1 VLRLPH
7 HHKAP
12 KRYKQAHDTMFKSK
26 FTALFLATILASCIS
41 NELSNGTNT
50 IIKELA
56 NPNKT
61 KKAILFSREAGA
73 TVDNSYQLSITEFNS
88 KFDTTSV
95 GNTFTV
101 DADHNEKLSLRPDLV
116 NLKWVSNDTL
126 KIEYSSGLRTFI
138 KNEKVNNVKVTYEL
152 Q

>member
-1 VLRLPH
+1 
-7 HHKAP
+7 
-12 KRYKQAHDTMFKSK
+12 MFKSK
-26 FTALFLATILASCIS
+26 FTALFLAIILTSCIS

-50 IIKELA
+50 IIKQLA

-61 KKAILFSREAGA
+61 KKVILFSREAGA
-73 TVDNSYQLSITEFNS
+73 TVDNSYQLSIIDFNS

-116 NLKWVSNDTL
+116 NLKWISNDTL
-126 KIEYSSGLRTFI
+126 KIEYNSGLRTFI
-138 KNEKVNNVKVTYEL
+138 KNEKVDNIKVIYEL

>member
-1 VLRLPH
+1 
-7 HHKAP
+7 
-12 KRYKQAHDTMFKSK
+12 MFKSK
-26 FTALFLATILASCIS
+26 FTSLFLATILASCIS

-50 IIKELA
+50 IIKQLA

-73 TVDNSYQLSITEFNS
+73 TVDNSYQLSIIDFNC

-116 NLKWVSNDTL
+116 NLKWISNDTL
-126 KIEYSSGLRTFI
+126 KIEYNSGLRTFI
-138 KNEKVNNVKVTYEL
+138 KNEKVGNIKLIYEP